1 MLRAVPPGQRLTG
14 VLQELDAFLM
24 GESAVQR
31 TLERIAA
38 RLTEL
43 HVDFALAGGLAV
55 GVHGHLRLTVDVD
68 LLITAEGLERFKAQS
83 LGRGYVEKFPGSRGV
98 RDADTGVPI
107 DFLVAGE
114 FPGDGR
120 PKPIRFPEPASV
132 PRSDDPYRVLDL
144 RTLVELKL
152 AAGISAPDRLQDLA
166 DVLALIRANAL
177 SGAFA
182 ERLDASVRE
191 KYGELWIAAQRPNEP
206 QQQL

>member
-1 MLRAVPPGQRLTG
+1 MLRAVSPGHDVTG
-14 VLQELDAFLM
+14 VLQELDAFLI

-38 RLTEL
+38 RPTDL

-68 LLITAEGLERFKAQS
+68 LLITAEGLERFKAQW
-83 LGRGYVEKFPGSRGV
+83 LGRGYVEKFPGSRDV
-98 RDADTGVPI
+98 RDTDTTVPI

-114 FPGDGR
+114 FPGDGL
-120 PKPIRFPEPASV
+120 PKPIRFPEPALV
-132 PRSDDPYRVLDL
+132 PQRDAPYRVLDL

-166 DVLALIRANAL
+166 DVLSLIRANGL
-177 SGAFA
+177 PVAFG
-182 ERLDASVRE
+182 ETLDASVGE
-191 KYGELWIAAQRPNEP
+191 KYRELWAAAQIPRP
-206 QQQL
+206 